1 MKLKPG
7 MKIENIIYD
16 TPFRPAQSLADKVS
30 GHKTMLLFLR
40 YFGCTLCQY
49 DMAVL
54 KEEYAK
60 IHGANGQVKV
70 VLQSDPALLADE
82 LGSPD
87 VYPFEIICDP
97 DKTLYD
103 LF

>member
-1 MKLKPG
+1 MKLEPG

-16 TPFRPAQSLADKVS
+16 TPFRPAQSLSDKVS

-40 YFGCTLCQY
+40 YYGCTLCQY

-60 IHGANGQVKV
+60 IHCP
-70 VLQSDPALLADE
+70 S
-82 LGSPD
+82 GS
-87 VYPFEIICDP
+87 
-97 DKTLYD
+97 
-103 LF
+103 